1 VKSGRQEHDGL
12 SPATW
17 HAALGPHGEG
27 WHGFVGAASG
37 GGAANKKYTRELSLV
52 ILLLLKLKKKK
63 MMDFYYKCIN
73 YIKHGIIFLRIGW
86 HLVKGSPI
94 NPDGQLHMGL

>member
-1 VKSGRQEHDGL
+1 LLTHSGLQFGGDPVKSGRQEHDGL

-37 GGAANKKYTRELSLV
+37 GGAANKKYT
-52 ILLLLKLKKKK
+52 
-63 MMDFYYKCIN
+63 
-73 YIKHGIIFLRIGW
+73 H
-86 HLVKGSPI
+86 
-94 NPDGQLHMGL
+94 

>member
-1 VKSGRQEHDGL
+1 MKSDRQEHDGL

-37 GGAANKKYTRELSLV
+37 GVAANKQYTREYSLI
-52 ILLLLKLKKKK
+52 ILLLSKLKKY
-63 MMDFYYKCIN
+63 MMISYYKCIN
-73 YIKHGIIFLRIGW
+73 YINHGIIFLQIGW
-86 HLVKGSPI
+86 HLVKGSPV
-94 NPDGQLHMGL
+94 NPDGQLHIGL